1 MNDIKYKFVWNK
13 NVNIERN
20 SVKNNNIK
28 NEYTDFVKNEIKKNK
43 QLKKIFDGKI
53 EKYDIIFKNKKFTF
67 YVYKIKKNKSLY
79 KASVQLYDKEHQKKV
94 VFKDLLWFGSLKRAF
109 VFFKTILP
117 GIHSFKIKKDI
128 IVLDLFRYN
137 NLQTVI
143 DILKLQ
149 DKNEEVNK
157 IKSFFGYKMSL
168 DNIVKNRVKNKLLPN
183 IYKNK
188 DNTYVLWG
196 YSKNFVKEKFVND
209 INNYEIIDN
218 IQIYTFYKKNFTN
231 NHSKI
236 MKLIFKVLIQFNIYG
251 TYSPNFYSPTTGIFY
266 EELIIYEPKKY
277 IKRDFNNIYDW
288 TNHRES
294 FPKVTK
300 DFLLLSYNDKSGR
313 ALFDTNFYL
322 NNIKKY
328 KTFKSLPKKG
338 YRIMTS
344 NVHNFISVNEHDN
357 VKETM
362 DNFIKMLEKYD
373 IDIVSLQEASIN
385 EKTYTWNEYKN
396 KLNEIGFKYSY
407 RFPAEFY
414 QKDINKKFYGF
425 MLFSKYKIKIKK
437 VINLPKPYIRNMRK
451 AILFKFNNILFATTH
466 LEIGYR
472 KPLEEEKRKNI
483 KTRLQQFIEI
493 AKYKPDVIFG
503 DLNFNRKEKEY
514 GIITKT
520 FNDYGNPKEYTT
532 PFNTTTDYFLFGNK
546 IKPKQTSVV
555 PYPYSDHNF
564 LYTDI

>member
-1 MNDIKYKFVWNK
+1 MDNIKYKFIWNK
-13 NVNIERN
+13 NVEKN
-20 SVKNNNIK
+20 SIKNNNIK
-28 NEYTDFVKNEIKKNK
+28 NEYTDFIKNEIKKNK
-43 QLKKIFDGKI
+43 KLKKIFDSKI
-53 EKYDIIFKNKKFTF
+53 KKYDIIFKDKKFTF
-67 YVYKIKKNKSLY
+67 YVYKIKKNESLY
-79 KASVQLYDKEHQKKV
+79 KSSFQLYDKEHQKKV
-94 VFKDLLWFGSLKRAF
+94 NFKDLLWFGSLERSF
-109 VFFKTILP
+109 EFLP
-117 GIHSFKIKKDI
+117 GIHSFKLKKDI

-137 NLQTVI
+137 NFQTII

-149 DKNEEVNK
+149 NKNEEANK

-168 DNIVKNRVKNKLLPN
+168 DNVIKSRYKNKLIPDT
-183 IYKNK
+183 YKNK
-188 DNTYVLWG
+188 NNTYVLWG
-196 YSKNFVKEKFVND
+196 YSKNFVKEKFANS
-209 INNYEIIDN
+209 YEIFDN
-218 IQIYTFYKKNFTN
+218 LQPYMTPYNFMKR
-231 NHSKI
+231 HSNT
-236 MKLIFKVLIQFNIYG
+236 MKLIFKVLTKFNIYG
-251 TYSPNFYSPTTGIFY
+251 TYSPNFYFIDRGIFR

-300 DFLLLSYNDKSGR
+300 DFLLLNYADPSGR
-313 ALFDTNFYL
+313 SLFDTNFYL

-344 NVHNFISVNEHDN
+344 NVHSFVSLNEYGD

-362 DNFIKMLEKYD
+362 NNFIKMLEKYD
-373 IDIVSLQEASIN
+373 IDIVSLQKASIN
-385 EKTYTWNEYKN
+385 EKTYSWNEYKN

-483 KTRLQQFIEI
+483 KTRLQQFVEI
-493 AKYKPDVIFG
+493 TKYKPDIIFG

-546 IKPKQTSVV
+546 IKPKQISVV

>member
-1 MNDIKYKFVWNK
+1 MDNIKYKFIWNK
-13 NVNIERN
+13 NVNIKKN
-20 SVKNNNIK
+20 SIKNNNIE
-28 NEYTDFVKNEIKKNK
+28 NEYTDFIKNEMKKNK
-43 QLKKIFDGKI
+43 QLKKIFNSKI
-53 EKYDIIFKNKKFTF
+53 EKYDIVFKNKKFTF
-67 YVYKIKKNKSLY
+67 YIYKIKKNHSIYKS
-79 KASVQLYDKEHQKKV
+79 SVQLYDKEHQKKL
-94 VFKDLLWFGSLKRAF
+94 VFKDLVWVGSLKRAF
-109 VFFKTILP
+109 DFLKTSLP
-117 GIHSFKIKKDI
+117 GIHSFKLKKDI
-128 IVLDLFRYN
+128 IILDLFRYN
-137 NLQTVI
+137 NFQTI
-143 DILKLQ
+143 INILKLEK
-149 DKNEEVNK
+149 KNEEINK

-168 DNIVKNRVKNKLLPN
+168 DNVIKNRFENKVITDN
-183 IYKNK
+183 YKNK
-188 DNTYVLWG
+188 DNTYILWG
-196 YSKNFVKEKFVND
+196 YSKNYFKEKIALSLNS
-209 INNYEIIDN
+209 YEIFDN
-218 IQIYTFYKKNFTN
+218 LQVYITPYNYLKR
-231 NHSKI
+231 HSDV
-236 MKLIFKVLIQFNIYG
+236 MKLIFKVLIKFNICG
-251 TYSPNFYSPTTGIFY
+251 TYSPDFYSIDKGLFG
-266 EELIIYEPKKY
+266 EELIIYEPKKI
-277 IKRDFNNIYDW
+277 IKRDFDNIYDW
-288 TNHRES
+288 TNHKES

-300 DFLLLSYNDKSGR
+300 DFLLLNTINVKR

-344 NVHNFISVNEHDN
+344 NVHSFISVNEYDN

-362 DNFIKMLEKYD
+362 NNFIKMLEKYD

-396 KLNEIGFKYSY
+396 KLNKIGFKYNY

-425 MLFSKYKIKIKK
+425 MLFSKYKIEIKK
-437 VINLPKPYIRNMRK
+437 VINLPKPYIKNMRK
-451 AILFKFNNILFATTH
+451 AILFKFNNIFFSKTYLV
-466 LEIGYR
+466 IGYR
-472 KPLEEEKRKNI
+472 KPLEETKRKNI

-514 GIITKT
+514 EIISKT

-546 IKPKQTSVV
+546 IKPKQISVV